1 MGARGDGDP
10 KVALDAADAWL
21 RFALVFAEEIA
32 ADPDNGPRRA
42 LENLGELVV
51 SATQLLTAIEY
62 YLRALGMRLKLELT
76 RKHEL
81 LPLFRALPNGLQDRI
96 EQNTRAVAP
105 GLDGRAKAVEL
116 IWYVAAPGQSP
127 PRQPSNDS
135 GRSAA
140 KDAHE
145 LVRRYSSLLN
155 DWRFLFERGTV
166 GQYSRLHYDF
176 DELRRLALGIRQTIV
191 QVDPQLFRTRS
202 QQPASI

>member
-1 MGARGDGDP
+1 MGTRGDGDP

-21 RFALVFAEEIA
+21 RFALVFVEEVA
-32 ADPDNGPRRA
+32 ADPDNAHRLA
-42 LENLGELVV
+42 FENLGELVV

-81 LPLFRALPNGLQDRI
+81 LPLFRALPNDLQDRI

-105 GLDGRAKAVEL
+105 GLDGRAAAVEL
-116 IWYVAAPGQSP
+116 IWYVAAPGQP
-127 PRQPSNDS
+127 PPKQPPNDP

-140 KDAHE
+140 KDVHE
-145 LVRRYSSLLN
+145 LVRRYSNLVN

-176 DELRRLALGIRQTIV
+176 DELRRLALGIRQTLA

-202 QQPASI
+202 QPPSSV